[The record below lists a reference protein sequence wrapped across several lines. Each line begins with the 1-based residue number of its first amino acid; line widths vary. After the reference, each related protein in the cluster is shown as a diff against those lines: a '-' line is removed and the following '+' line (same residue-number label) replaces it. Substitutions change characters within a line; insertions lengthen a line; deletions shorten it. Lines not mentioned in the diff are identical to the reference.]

1 MSMTSVTVRVDADTK
16 KQAAQVA
23 KDFGFDLSSV
33 TRAFFRQ
40 IVREERIPLN
50 LSYPELPAETLEA
63 LEEAKEIAANGGGQ
77 GYSSAKEMFEAMGI
91 KRA

>member
-16 KQAAQVA
+16 KQAAQIA

-40 IVREERIPLN
+40 IVREKRIPLN
-50 LSYPELPAETLEA
+50 LSHPELPAETLES
-63 LEEAKEIAANGGGQ
+63 LEEAKEMLANGNGQ
-77 GYSSAKEMFEAMGI
+77 EFKNAEEMFEAMGI
-91 KRA
+91 